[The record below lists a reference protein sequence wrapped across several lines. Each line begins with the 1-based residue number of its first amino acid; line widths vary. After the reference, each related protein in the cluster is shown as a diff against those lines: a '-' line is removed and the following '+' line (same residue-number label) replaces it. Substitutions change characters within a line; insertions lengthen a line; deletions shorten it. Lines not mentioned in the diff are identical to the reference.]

1 MPGLSGLELQDFL
14 SRSGECLPIILM
26 SGFGDIRMSV
36 QGMKAG
42 AVDFLTKPFRE
53 QDMLDAVAAALD
65 RNRKQRQSSAQLG
78 GLQTART
85 SLTPRERQVMDFV
98 VRGLMN
104 KQIAGELQLSEV
116 MVKVHRASVMRKMG
130 ARSVAQLAR
139 MAEQMDAGE

>member
-14 SRSGECLPIILM
+14 TRSGEGLPIILM
-26 SGFGDIRMSV
+26 TGFGDIRMSV

-78 GLQTART
+78 TLQTART
-85 SLTPRERQVMDFV
+85 SLSPRERQVMDYV

-116 MVKVHRASVMRKMG
+116 TVKVHRASVMRKMG